1 MKKIAPL
8 VTVLGLAS
16 IGGFVLAQKQAP
28 VETVKPTTSAKSD
41 TSLAKG
47 TARTWAQSESD
58 IPVDEK
64 VVYGTLDNGMRYII
78 AKNALPEKRVS
89 MRLHVDAG
97 SLNEAE
103 DQRGVA
109 HFLEHMVFNGTKHFP
124 DATKLVPQMQRL
136 GIAFGAHANAYTS
149 FDETVYM
156 LDLPNI
162 DKSTLDLGFVVMGD
176 FADGALLTDAE
187 IDEER
192 GVISSEKTS
201 RDSVGIRMF
210 EKQFKTLLPK
220 SLLSKRLPIGTDEVI
235 AKAPRER
242 FVDFYTRFYTP
253 EKMTFV
259 YVGDIDVAVAEQ
271 RIQDIFGG
279 INNPAKQGA
288 KATVG
293 DISTKRGF
301 QAAVFTDK
309 ELTSTE
315 VSILNIRAHDY
326 KVDTKAKRKESLEL
340 TIANAILSRRFT
352 KLAKAE
358 DATITEGSS
367 SSSPFFRE
375 LEFGSLEVGALNN
388 DWKAALPVL
397 ENEFRRATEYGF
409 TQSEYDE
416 TVAEIVNIYEQSVK
430 TAPTRKSDTIA
441 SSLVEHAHTDSVY
454 STAETDLEILN
465 ENLKQLTPTTV
476 HQAFKS
482 FWDIED
488 ITLVLS
494 TQAAS
499 DQTEAELKSIFKKS
513 SSVAV
518 SAPVETK
525 LGKFEYTNF
534 GKTGSVKSEQHIEDL
549 DIDQLTLSNGVK
561 VNLKKTDF
569 DKNSISLIATLG
581 SGKAGMPSDKPGLD
595 LLTGAIFSAGGLNKH
610 SSEDLKTLL
619 AGRNVGVGLGISEGS
634 LNLSGTTTPDDLELQ
649 LQLLAA
655 YITDPGFRPEAERQ
669 FKAQLP
675 MIFAQLKHTEQG
687 PLSEMMAWFHGNDP
701 RFTFPTQKQ
710 AEKLNS
716 DDVKSWLV
724 PQLTQ
729 SPIEISIVG
738 DFDKAKLIS
747 ALNKTLGALPE
758 RTNSNDI
765 SLTDRTITLPQTP
778 TEKTYHYDSTIE
790 KAVAIVLWKADDALD
805 HDIKKVRRT
814 SLLASIMSDRMRVEL
829 REKLGEAYSPRAS
842 SDLSDTFKNVGYLLA
857 YSPGKPANVEKIG
870 KIIVEL
876 GEKLASEGATQDEL
890 DRALKPRIGMLS
902 KSLRQN
908 SYWLGTVMDQ
918 SQARPYKLDAARG
931 RDKDYANIKLE
942 EINALAKKY
951 FGDSNSIR
959 VEISPAK

>member
-8 VTVLGLAS
+8 VTVLSLAS
-16 IGGFVLAQKQAP
+16 IGGFVLAQKEATT
-28 VETVKPTTSAKSD
+28 ETAQSLSSAKSD
-41 TSLAKG
+41 STLSKG

-64 VVYGTLDNGMRYII
+64 VVYGTLENGMRYII
-78 AKNALPEKRVS
+78 AKNSLPEKRVS

-97 SLNEAE
+97 SLNEAD

-124 DATKLVPQMQRL
+124 DASKLIPQMQRL

-162 DKSTLDLGFVVMGD
+162 DKSTLDLGFTVMGD
-176 FADGALLTDAE
+176 FADGALLTDSE

-210 EKQFKTLLPK
+210 EKQFKTLLPN

-271 RIQDIFGG
+271 RIQDVFGE
-279 INNPAKQGA
+279 IKNPAQQGP

-293 DISTKRGF
+293 DISTASGF
-301 QAAVFTDK
+301 QTAVFTDK

-315 VSILNIRAHDY
+315 VSILNIKAHDY
-326 KVDTKAKRKESLEL
+326 KVDTKAKRKENLEL
-340 TIANAILSRRFT
+340 TIANAILSRRFS

-358 DATITEGSS
+358 GATITTGSS
-367 SSSPFFRE
+367 SQAPFFRE
-375 LEFGSLEVGALNN
+375 LEFGSIEVGALNN
-388 DWKAALPVL
+388 DWKAAIPIL
-397 ENEFRRATEYGF
+397 ETEFRRATQYGF
-409 TQSEYDE
+409 TNSEYDE
-416 TVAEIVNIYEQSVK
+416 TVAQIVNAYEQSVK
-430 TAPTRKSDTIA
+430 TAPTRKSDAIA

-454 STAETDLEILN
+454 STAEIDLKILN
-465 ENLKQLTPTTV
+465 ENLKQLTPASV
-476 HQAFKS
+476 HQSFKS
-482 FWDIED
+482 FWDTKD

-494 TQAAS
+494 TQSATPQA
-499 DQTEAELKSIFKKS
+499 EAELKSIYENSTKI
-513 SSVAV
+513 AV
-518 SAPVETK
+518 NAPVETK
-525 LGKFEYTNF
+525 LGKFAYTNF
-534 GKTGSVKSEQHIEDL
+534 GTAGTLSTGEHIDDL
-549 DIDQLTLSNGVK
+549 DIDQLILSNGVK

-569 DKNSISLIATLG
+569 DKNSISMIATLG
-581 SGKAGMPSDKPGLD
+581 TGKAGMPKDSPGLD
-595 LLTGAIFSAGGLNKH
+595 LLAGAIFSAGGLNKH
-610 SSEDLKTLL
+610 SSEDLKTIL
-619 AGRNVGVGLGISEGS
+619 AGRNVGVGLGISDDS
-634 LNLSGTTTPDDLELQ
+634 FNLSGTTTPDDLELQ
-649 LQLLAA
+649 LQLLTA
-655 YITDPGFRPEAERQ
+655 YLTDPGFRPEAERQ

-687 PLSEMMAWFHGNDP
+687 SLSEMMAWYHGNDP
-701 RFTFPTQKQ
+701 RFTFPTLEQ
-710 AEKLNS
+710 AEKLS
-716 DDVKSWLV
+716 TEDVKSWLT
-724 PQLTQ
+724 PQLSE

-738 DFDKAKLIS
+738 DFDTAKLTD
-747 ALNKTLGALPE
+747 ALSKTLGAIPD
-758 RTNSNDI
+758 RTNSNEV
-765 SLTDRTITLPQTP
+765 SLADRTITLPQTP
-778 TEKTYHYDSTIE
+778 VEKTYHYDSAIE

-814 SLLASIMSDRMRVEL
+814 SILASIMSDRMRVEL

-842 SDLSDTFKNVGYLLA
+842 SDLSQTFKNVGYLLA

-870 KIIVEL
+870 KIIVDL
-876 GEKLASEGATQDEL
+876 GQKLATEGASQDEL

-931 RDKDYANIKLE
+931 RDEDYANIKLE
-942 EINALAKKY
+942 EINTLAKKY
-951 FGDSNSIR
+951 FGESNSIR